1 MNLILFTNI
10 SFKFKHRND
19 LPVCM
24 GLLAANSNT
33 EMSFLLTCT
42 ILLLHL
48 GEPKPVAR
56 SRSRPP
62 ISPRRTHFEASHSV
76 ATSQVSS
83 DEDNVTSG
91 KWPARA
97 KEKSPVAPPRTS
109 PRQLQEKSLSSDMYS
124 SQGVPKTRPPLSSR
138 KGEMKSFDGDHE
150 YDEYKTG
157 KVSKDDHEFR
167 YDRSKN
173 VAEKP
178 MVPVRRKKT
187 LEVDSEGDVE
197 VYDTERKK
205 NSSEEKPT
213 APSRRKM
220 TLEETQES
228 YVEKDNRDYDYQR
241 TKNIP
246 DKPITPQRRK
256 KPFDET
262 SEIQYS
268 RPQIPMIKTSTF
280 EDDSPYTEND
290 RTAVDYD
297 GNLRMPKKLNNGQ
310 PTVSRIRVDSSEE
323 IEEEVDSGKVLY
335 RKESYGSE
343 NYANDYDL
351 IRGKAVENV
360 TEQSAITA
368 PKPSPRIRSKVKS
381 STSRQPQL
389 AEEVKQAKRPGSA
402 PAIKKAS
409 SLETLSSQQD
419 SRRGSSGVQEQ
430 EAQKV
435 QLKKSLT
442 PQRPT
447 SGKKIS
453 LLAQLRQKA
462 RADIT
467 DTFEEHVPSKE
478 NIFETGSGHG
488 DFYSRRGDT
497 GNTKKKK

>member
-1 MNLILFTNI
+1 
-10 SFKFKHRND
+10 
-19 LPVCM
+19 M
-24 GLLAANSNT
+24 GPLAANSNT
-33 EMSFLLTCT
+33 ETSFLLTCT
-42 ILLLHL
+42 VLLLHL

-76 ATSQVSS
+76 ATLQVSS

-91 KWPARA
+91 TWPARA

-109 PRQLQEKSLSSDMYS
+109 PGQLQEKSVSSDLYS
-124 SQGVPKTRPPLSSR
+124 SQGVQKRRPPLSFR

-167 YDRSKN
+167 YDKIKN

-178 MVPVRRKKT
+178 MVPIRRKKT
-187 LEVDSEGDVE
+187 LEVDSERDVE
-197 VYDTERKK
+197 VYGTERKK
-205 NSSEEKPT
+205 NSSGEKPT

-228 YVEKDNRDYDYQR
+228 YVEKENRAYDYQR
-241 TKNIP
+241 TKTLP
-246 DKPITPQRRK
+246 EKPIAPQRRK

-280 EDDSPYTEND
+280 EDDGPYTDND
-290 RTAVDYD
+290 RIAVDHD
-297 GNLRMPKKLNNGQ
+297 GNLRMPKKLNGQ
-310 PTVSRIRVDSSEE
+310 PIVSRIRVDSSEE
-323 IEEEVDSGKVLY
+323 SEEEVDSGKVLY

-343 NYANDYDL
+343 NYDNDYDL

-360 TEQSAITA
+360 TEKSASTP
-368 PKPSPRIRSKVKS
+368 PKLSPRIRTNVKS
-381 STSRQPQL
+381 STSRQPRL
-389 AEEVKQAKRPGSA
+389 EEEVKHAKRPRSA
-402 PAIKKAS
+402 SAIKKAS
-409 SLETLSSQQD
+409 SLETLSSLQD

-430 EAQKV
+430 EARKV

-442 PQRPT
+442 PQRPA
-447 SGKKIS
+447 SGKKSS

-462 RADIT
+462 RADVS

-478 NIFETGSGHG
+478 NIFETGTGHG
-488 DFYSRRGDT
+488 DFYGRRGDT
-497 GNTKKKK
+497 GNT

>member
-19 LPVCM
+19 LLVCM

-62 ISPRRTHFEASHSV
+62 ISPRRTHFEARHSV

-173 VAEKP
+173 IAEKP

-228 YVEKDNRDYDYQR
+228 YVEKDNRDYVYQR

-297 GNLRMPKKLNNGQ
+297 GNLRMPKKLNNGR
-310 PTVSRIRVDSSEE
+310 PIVSRIRVDSSEE

-447 SGKKIS
+447 SGNKIS

>member
-1 MNLILFTNI
+1 MNLIIFTNI
-10 SFKFKHRND
+10 SFKFKHQNGH
-19 LPVCM
+19 PVCV

-33 EMSFLLTCT
+33 EISFLFTST

-91 KWPARA
+91 TWPARA

-109 PRQLQEKSLSSDMYS
+109 PRQFQEKSLSSDMYS
-124 SQGVPKTRPPLSSR
+124 SQGVPKARPPLSSR
-138 KGEMKSFDGDHE
+138 KGEMMSFDGDHE

-178 MVPVRRKKT
+178 MVPIRRKKT
-187 LEVDSEGDVE
+187 LEVDSERDVE

-205 NSSEEKPT
+205 NSSGEKPR

-241 TKNIP
+241 AKNLLE
-246 DKPITPQRRK
+246 KPIAPQRRK

-262 SEIQYS
+262 SEIHYS

-290 RTAVDYD
+290 RIALDHD
-297 GNLRMPKKLNNGQ
+297 GNLRMRYKKLNGR
-310 PTVSRIRVDSSEE
+310 PIVSRIRVDSSEE
-323 IEEEVDSGKVLY
+323 SEEEVDSGKVLY
-335 RKESYGSE
+335 RKESYGNE
-343 NYANDYDL
+343 NYANDYDF
-351 IRGKAVENV
+351 IHGKTVENV
-360 TEQSAITA
+360 TEKSASTP
-368 PKPSPRIRSKVKS
+368 PKPSPRIRTNDKS

-389 AEEVKQAKRPGSA
+389 EEEVKHAKRPRSA
-402 PAIKKAS
+402 SAIKKAS

-430 EAQKV
+430 EARKV

-442 PQRPT
+442 PQRPA
-447 SGKKIS
+447 SGKKSS

-467 DTFEEHVPSKE
+467 DTFEEHVPSEE
-478 NIFETGSGHG
+478 NIFETGSGDG
-488 DFYSRRGDT
+488 DFYSRRGDS